1 MDGPGGV
8 GIRMDKFWSR
18 LVRGAAASVL
28 LGALA
33 AGGAQASATRAYISA
48 CTDTADLFSCTEQ
61 GNEIQNSAAMSAAFG
76 SDWDHL
82 NFGATDFS
90 GYRMLYIDGYILSAP
105 EMASFLSANRAA
117 LEAYVLAGGRLFIN
131 AALPDGQV
139 SVDTVFGARLLED
152 GPSNGSSSARAVD
165 GSNSLFTGAG
175 TDFAG
180 FFFAQSSVD
189 LAAGYSALLLDEVDR
204 VVLAGGFFGS
214 GYAMIGGQ
222 TNVGDHDGLVND
234 PFQLRVNELLYADT
248 VIAPVSTGVPEPGSL
263 ALLLAA
269 GLAFAQGR
277 RIRRA

>member
-18 LVRGAAASVL
+18 LVRGAATAAL

-33 AGGAQASATRAYISA
+33 AGGAHASATRAYISA

-61 GNEIQNSAAMSAAFG
+61 YNEIGNTAAMTAAFG

-105 EMASFLSANRAA
+105 EMASFLSVHRAA

-139 SVDTVFGARLLED
+139 LVDTVFGARLLED

-165 GSNSLFTGAG
+165 SSNTLFTGAG
-175 TDFAG
+175 TNFSDFY
-180 FFFAQSSVD
+180 FAQSSVD
-189 LAAGYSALLLDEVDR
+189 LAGGYSALMLDELDR
-204 VVLAGGFFGS
+204 VVLAGGFFGT
-214 GYAMIGGQ
+214 GYAMIGGE
-222 TNVGDHDGLVND
+222 TSVDESNG
-234 PFQLRVNELLYADT
+234 PERFQLRVNELLYADT

-263 ALLLAA
+263 ALVLAA

-277 RIRRA
+277 RFRRA